1 MQVSFSDMAWQTQSP
16 TPTPEP
22 LTYDQ
27 PIGTLPI
34 VDDARW
40 SSSLTDNSF
49 AALLVW
55 ILLLVVLQAAT
66 WPLVLRLFR
75 RFPDGG
81 WAYARLTS
89 LVLAAFIVWFPSATS
104 LTEFRAIWCWIA
116 LLLVAAASWYWSRR
130 FPIARPVEPE
140 SRRIAILG
148 AEGAFWLAFFVFL
161 LFRLINPDSYEP
173 VWGGEKPME
182 FAHINS
188 ILRSAHF
195 PPVDP
200 WYSGGY
206 LNYYYYGSYLVAF
219 LIKLTGIPSEIAFN
233 LALPLFLAMLA
244 SGMFSLGF
252 AISRSFSRSTIV
264 ALVTGAAATIF
275 SVFIGNLVD
284 AARTLESI
292 TSDTPRFLW
301 DYWVWG
307 PTRIFPKFI
316 ITEFPYF
323 AGLYGDLH
331 AHTIALPITV
341 LIAALTYSL
350 FQQRERFAGIDP
362 TQAATILAAPSVLL
376 GILLGT
382 LFMTNAWDAPTFAIL
397 VSIGVVSAL
406 VRLDGLGSRITLAA
420 ATIAAIGIIAYVSII
435 PFNSYYVALFSEI
448 ETVPDKTPLLPV
460 EAHWGG
466 LILIMTAGFAAFGFR
481 RERRGQW
488 LLDPIAVLPVLVIVL
503 CLRWYAVDQNSA
515 FGINWGAIDLSI
527 SLRDFADYATVIVV
541 VTTWLVVSWFG
552 IDDDAD
558 FGLPDAVVKGVLVA
572 GAIVAAGGLVT
583 ERPVFA
589 LYVAIGA
596 AAGVAWLANR
606 ERGERFLFALIAI
619 GMLLGSALELV
630 FLVDDL
636 LSTDAYR
643 MNTVFKFYNQLWTLF
658 AIASAGCVA
667 RFLIVLLP
675 PHEETLFQ
683 TNDEDAPA
691 APNPSPAD
699 RIRIGWSRA
708 GLVLTSLVVLA
719 GFAYPAQATG
729 VRLDTRFPHPDSNL
743 TLDAYAWMEYGSI
756 TYTNG
761 EDVTYADDLAAID
774 WFNEEVPGNPVIAE
788 ASFGTYR
795 CNGSRF
801 SIATGLPVVLGWERH
816 EQQQRDRTLLP
827 QRARDLREIYEST
840 DVETKMQLI
849 EKYGVEYIVVGQ
861 TERLYPRI
869 VENRCEPQDVAAGI
883 ATIESMVGAQL
894 EVAFSHGTTTV
905 YRVLR

>member
-1 MQVSFSDMAWQTQSP
+1 MQVLLSDMAWQTQAT

-27 PIGTLPI
+27 PVGTLPI

-40 SSSLTDNSF
+40 SASLTDNSF

-66 WPLVLRLFR
+66 WPLVQRLFR

-81 WAYARLTS
+81 WAYARLTTLS
-89 LVLAAFIVWFPSATS
+89 LAAFLVWYPTAISV
-104 LTEFRAIWCWIA
+104 TEFRAIWCWIG
-116 LLLVAAASWYWSRR
+116 LLLVAAASWYWGRR
-130 FPIARPVEPE
+130 FPLERTEE
-140 SRRIAILG
+140 QNTRRIAILG
-148 AEGAFWLAFFVFL
+148 AEVAFWLAFFVFL
-161 LFRLINPDSYEP
+161 LFRFINPDSYEP

-200 WYSGGY
+200 WFSGGY

-219 LIKLTGIPSEIAFN
+219 LVKLTGIPSEIAFN
-233 LALPLFLAMLA
+233 LALPFFLAMLA

-252 AISRSFSRSTIV
+252 AISRSLSRSTTG
-264 ALVTGAAATIF
+264 ALVTGATATIF

-284 AARTLESI
+284 AARSLEQI
-292 TSDTPRFLW
+292 TGDKPRYLW

-350 FQQRERFAGIDP
+350 FQQRDRFAGIDP
-362 TQAATILAAPSVLL
+362 KQGVSVLAAPGLVL

-382 LFMTNAWDAPTFAIL
+382 VFMTNAWDAPTYAVL

-406 VRLDGLGSRITLAA
+406 VRLDGTFQRVALAA
-420 ATIAAIGIIAYVSII
+420 AVVAAIGIVAYIAII
-435 PFNSYYVALFSEI
+435 PFNRYYVALFSEI
-448 ETVPDKTPLLPV
+448 DTVPDKTPLLPV

-466 LILIMTAGFAAFGFR
+466 FILIMTAGFAAFGFP

-488 LLDPIAVLPVLVIVL
+488 LLDPLVVLPTLGFVL
-503 CLRWYAVDQNSA
+503 CTRWYGVSH
-515 FGINWGAIDLSI
+515 GESIRDL
-527 SLRDFADYATVIVV
+527 ADYLTVIVV
-541 VTTWLVVSWFG
+541 GTTWLAIAWFG
-552 IDDDAD
+552 IEDEAD
-558 FGLPDAVVKGVLVA
+558 FGLPEILVRGVLA
-572 GAIVAAGGLVT
+572 GGSIVAVGGLVT

-606 ERGERFLFALIAI
+606 NRVERYLFALIAI
-619 GMLLGSALELV
+619 GMLLGAALELV

-667 RFLIVLLP
+667 RMLSILLP
-675 PHEETLFQ
+675 PHEETLLQ
-683 TNDEDAPA
+683 TTGEDASVA
-691 APNPSPAD
+691 PSPSSAD
-699 RIRIGWSRA
+699 RIRTGWSRA
-708 GLVLTSLVVLA
+708 GLVITSLVVLA

-743 TLDAYAWMEYGSI
+743 TLDAYAWMNYASI

-761 EDVTYADDLAAID
+761 EAVTYADDLAAIE

-827 QRARDLREIYEST
+827 ERARDLREIYEST
-840 DVETKMQLI
+840 DVVTKMDLI
-849 EKYGVEYIVVGQ
+849 EKYGVEYVIVGQ

-883 ATIESMVGAQL
+883 AAIEGMVGTHL